1 MINLIDSCGK
11 KTKKKNTY
19 MPWTMTLADSTNF
32 TLEDEEIEKYLDVVW
47 GWNLYLLCKIEGWK
61 KQEIKDFN
69 EIMENHE

>member
-1 MINLIDSCGK
+1 
-11 KTKKKNTY
+11 
-19 MPWTMTLADSTNF
+19 MPWTMTLADSAKF

-47 GWNLYLLCKIEGWK
+47 GWNLYLLRKIEGWK